1 MPRAQDAK
9 RMTVEE
15 YLEFEAE
22 AEIKH
27 EFVDGFVFA
36 MAGASNHHNLISVN
50 LISAVRPATRAKN
63 CRVYASDMK
72 LRVPTGNY
80 YYPDA
85 FVTCQ
90 EDDFDGNEKAS
101 ACFIIEILS
110 DSTSDIDRSEKLHN
124 YRKLKGLKAYV
135 LVSQK
140 SKLVEIYRALEDG
153 SWRYETLEEGSF
165 KLPCLDLELSLEEV
179 YEDVDLTSSS

>member
-22 AEIKH
+22 AEVKH

-36 MAGASNHHNLISVN
+36 MAGGTEAHNLISGA
-50 LISAVRPATRAKN
+50 IYTRARLAAAGKP
-63 CRVYASDMK
+63 CRAYVESVK
-72 LRVPTGNY
+72 LKVPSGNY
-80 YYPDA
+80 YYPDV
-85 FVTCQ
+85 FVSCN
-90 EDDFDGNEKAS
+90 EDEFGRDIKTT
-101 ACFIIEILS
+101 ACFIVEVLS
-110 DSTSDIDRSEKLHN
+110 DSTSDIDRGEKLHN
-124 YRKLKGLKAYV
+124 YRKLKDLKAYV

-165 KLPCLDLELSLEEV
+165 SLPCLDLELSLEEV
-179 YEDVDLTSSS
+179 YEDVDLSSS